1 MINNHVL
8 PRMASSCA
16 ILVVA
21 LAHCGCASMKSPSEW
36 ATAWKAK
43 PTPKNPSDRETINY
57 VGFGKKKDPKTPN
70 SDDLKSKIAS
80 AGKESRDAAFDKYL
94 RQGNLGLTENR
105 LEDAKRDYMRALE
118 LRPDHPDCHHRLA
131 VIADKQGMF
140 GQADDHYEA
149 ALKLRPR
156 DPNLL
161 SDIGYSYSL
170 RGDDRRAESTLKE
183 ALAVSPSHTGAMFNL
198 GAIYAKQGRY
208 EDAVAMFRRGCPE
221 AQAMQNVAKLF
232 PQNPM
237 NGASPDFPVARN
249 TPPANTPRQDPSID
263 LLNMNPEQLKA
274 EMNRRKQEGIER
286 RRQQQ
291 LAELPPR
298 QEWMTDVQQPN
309 QRQIQDPR
317 AGQPIVLGPGGA
329 QNQNQN
335 PNPMNELPTVT
346 PGGTNSG
353 FVNNGSFNGNGNGG
367 QPNPYGQ
374 GQPNGQAGNGYPPEQ
389 PGSRP
394 NMDVWDG
401 AARDQRIQPAGGQSQ
416 DQFGNGS
423 TNASRNAPPATIHYG
438 PPTNRQI
445 PGVNLQPSLPD
456 LSEPQ
461 REPEM
466 RGANMRGT
474 DQSDNLAAAQLG
486 MNVGGLFPALPPDAG
501 SGRGNGQRQPTMDT
515 RFGSEFPSPPQ
526 FQNPVEQPGRGSFG
540 AGDQRQGNSMNSWGN
555 SNPQPFRS
563 PSRYANFE
571 EGSSITP
578 ASPTAD
584 WGQNRV
590 TPAGGAAPASNPRF
604 GNEPVD
610 RLPNDSHSSW
620 AEKPNMNGAA
630 PFNGPWPANGGNAN
644 SNSPNSIPMWNG
656 GQNSPQPRSA
666 PGQPSDYPEQYPYSR
681 GR

>member
-43 PTPKNPSDRETINY
+43 PTPKNPNDRETINY
-57 VGFGKKKDPKTPN
+57 VGFGKKKDPKAPN
-70 SDDLKSKIAS
+70 SDELKSKLAV
-80 AGKESRDAAFDKYL
+80 AGKESREAAFDKYL

-183 ALAVSPSHTGAMFNL
+183 ALNVSPSHTGAMFNL

-208 EDAVAMFRRGCPE
+208 EDTVAMFRRGCPE

-232 PQNPM
+232 PQHPT
-237 NGASPDFPVARN
+237 NGANPDFAVARN
-249 TPPANTPRQDPSID
+249 TPPANTPRQEPPLD

-291 LAELPPR
+291 MAELPPR
-298 QEWMTDVQQPN
+298 QEWMTDVPPQN
-309 QRQIQDPR
+309 QRPNSDPR
-317 AGQPIVLGPGGA
+317 SGQPIVLGPGGS
-329 QNQNQN
+329 QNQNQSPN
-335 PNPMNELPTVT
+335 PNPMNDLPTVT
-346 PGGTNSG
+346 PGGGNSG
-353 FVNNGSFNGNGNGG
+353 FANNGSFNGNGG
-367 QPNPYGQ
+367 QPNGFGQ
-374 GQPNGQAGNGYPPEQ
+374 GQPNVQAGNGYPQEQ

-401 AARDQRIQPAGGQSQ
+401 ASRDQRIQPTGGQNQ
-416 DQFGNGS
+416 DLAGNGS
-423 TNASRNAPPATIHYG
+423 FGASRNVPPATIHYG

-445 PGVNLQPSLPD
+445 PGVNLQPSLPNMN
-456 LSEPQ
+456 EPQ
-461 REPEM
+461 RVPDM
-466 RGANMRGT
+466 RGADMRGV
-474 DQSDNLAAAQLG
+474 DQNDNLAAAQLG

-501 SGRGNGQRQPTMDT
+501 SGQGAGQRQPAMET
-515 RFGSEFPSPPQ
+515 RFGAEFPSPPQ
-526 FQNPVEQPGRGSFG
+526 YQNPVELPGRGSLG

-555 SNPQPFRS
+555 SNPQPSRS
-563 PSRYANFE
+563 PSRFANFE
-571 EGSSITP
+571 EGSSLSP

-590 TPAGGAAPASNPRF
+590 TPAGGATGSVRF
-604 GNEPVD
+604 GNEPVE
-610 RLPNDSHSSW
+610 RLPNDPHSNW
-620 AEKPNMNGAA
+620 AEKPNMNGAT
-630 PFNGPWPANGGNAN
+630 PFNGPWPANSGNAN
-644 SNSPNSIPMWNG
+644 GNSPNSIPMWNG
-656 GQNSPQPRSA
+656 GQSAPQARSA